1 MHHNPH
7 ATSEPSGTPDQAPAP
22 APAFALPG
30 HRVIALSGRDAVAFA
45 QAQCMNDVESAPVGR
60 WQWNGW
66 LTPKGRVIALFALVR
81 VASDTLWLVVPDADA
96 QALAAQLQRFVLR
109 RQLTVAVRDDLHAS
123 GRFEAP
129 VRAAGAIFDGDAA
142 TGIELDLGGFG
153 IPRTLRIAPE
163 AAERDA
169 ACEMQW
175 TASDLRVGFP
185 RLPPS
190 QAEQWTPQMLS
201 LERLNAYS
209 VKKGCYPGQEIVART
224 HFLGQVKRG
233 IAFFEAPSELEAGA
247 NVDVGAAPLGQI
259 VSTARNGATWVALAV
274 LPVDRPDAQIAS
286 NGIPLRERALL
297 AGLAR

>member
-7 ATSEPSGTPDQAPAP
+7 ATSEPSGTPDQPPAP

-129 VRAAGAIFDGDAA
+129 ARAAGAIFDGDAD

-163 AAERDA
+163 AAERDG